1 MQACHLARICDIY
14 YYYSQL
20 LSQIFIEY
28 FFDYLFTVSPSLAVS
43 SQQPG
48 FITEYSSLTQ
58 ANRYRGNTR
67 GNYNIPR
74 KHH

>member
-1 MQACHLARICDIY
+1 MQACHLARIYDIY

-20 LSQIFIEY
+20 LQQIFVVY

-48 FITEYSSLTQ
+48 FITEYSVLTQ
-58 ANRYRGNTR
+58 ANHCRRNTR
-67 GNYNIPR
+67 GQHNIPG